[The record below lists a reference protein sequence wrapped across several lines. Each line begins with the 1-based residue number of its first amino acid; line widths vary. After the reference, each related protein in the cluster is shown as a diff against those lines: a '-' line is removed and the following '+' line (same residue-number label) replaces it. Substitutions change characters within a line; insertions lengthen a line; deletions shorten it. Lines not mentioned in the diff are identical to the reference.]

1 MKLSKKKKRVLIAGT
16 AVVLAAAIGVG
27 TWLGVRSGGDPVDV
41 YPFIDVGMT
50 EYWGDNQ
57 ESYGP
62 VRTDKIQT
70 VVLSD
75 TQTVTDILV
84 KEGDQVKEGD
94 VLMTFDTT
102 LTELE
107 LERKRLA
114 VEKQKLD
121 LKTAKAELERI
132 RSMKPMDPNAE
143 PPVLPEPELG
153 RPINGDYE
161 ISQAKGNDGGYYD
174 GSQVHRPLI
183 LWLKDGKPLTNEL
196 LNLLWQTSQE
206 YRKDAPPTEPEETT
220 APTQSSASA
229 MPGDPMTAAEGGE
242 DGADSEDPELL
253 PEPTVPVPT
262 QDSQPTEPS
271 GEQTE
276 SPEPPAT
283 EQTQP
288 TQPTQS
294 TDGEDEDKLLDP
306 EDDPWA
312 VAPLAEMDG
321 VMVYAKIA
329 GQGVG
334 EFRVAAG
341 NSIPKTFKHEGTNYW
356 IDTAVRNADKAEL
369 FTLKIP
375 SAEQLTQ
382 DSDNWKDGVT
392 VTYRRDME
400 IICGSNLPTGSTL
413 ELLPGQS
420 MDLTFYANG
429 EKLPSGGEWQWTLDR
444 TDGDDILNVQE
455 ESPVS
460 NVFALSGKAGK
471 TEGSAKYVVQAKYV
485 WEGEEFAADPF
496 TFNVKVS
503 KTAQGDGKDFY
514 FILKVTDQ
522 DRLWGQPLTWE
533 GLHIQAY
540 DDGSFGFSF
549 FDAAVLADHSLPLEE
564 KPTEPTLPEPDHS
577 GMTAAQIA
585 QMRIA
590 QEKKVKEQDLALRM
604 AEAEYNIMQAEVN
617 DGQVRADFEGQVV
630 SVLTEEQAR
639 QEKKPLLK
647 VSAGGGF
654 YIEVS
659 VSELEKEN
667 LQIGQEVT
675 VSDWE
680 TGQTYPGKVESIG
693 DFPTQDDGWN
703 GLGNP
708 NASYYPF
715 VVFVDGE
722 ADLQAGRPASVTYA
736 TGSGESGIYLQN
748 PFLRTEN
755 GESYVYVRGANGKLE
770 KRTVTVGKSLWG
782 SYTQITRGLTA
793 EDYVAFP
800 YGKEVRPGAPTAE
813 GDLSK
818 LYQ

>member
-1 MKLSKKKKRVLIAGT
+1 MKLNKKTKRVLIAGT
-16 AVVLAAAIGVG
+16 AGVLAAAIGVG

-41 YPFIDVGMT
+41 YSFVDVGMT

-62 VRTDKIQT
+62 VHTDKIQT
-70 VVLSD
+70 VMLSD
-75 TQTVTDILV
+75 TQTVTEILV
-84 KEGDQVKEGD
+84 KEGDEVKPGD

-107 LERKRLA
+107 LERKRLG

-121 LKTAKAELERI
+121 FKTAKAELERI
-132 RSMKPMDPNAE
+132 RALKPMDPNAE
-143 PPVLPEPELG
+143 PPVMPEPELG
-153 RPINGDYE
+153 RPIQGDYE
-161 ISQAKGNDGGYYD
+161 ISKAQGNDGEHYD

-183 LWLKDGKPLTNEL
+183 LWMKDGKQLTNEL

-229 MPGDPMTAAEGGE
+229 MPGDPMTVQ
-242 DGADSEDPELL
+242 DGSEDPEKL
-253 PEPTVPVPT
+253 PESTTTPPT
-262 QDSQPTEPS
+262 QESQPTEQ
-271 GEQTE
+271 GQTQ
-276 SPEPPAT
+276 
-283 EQTQP
+283 EQTQS
-288 TQPTQS
+288 TES
-294 TDGEDEDKLLDP
+294 TDSTQTPETEPIATPDNQ

-312 VAPLAEMDG
+312 VPQLTNLDG
-321 VMVYAKIA
+321 VTVFVKIG
-329 GQGVG
+329 GQDVKN
-334 EFRVAAG
+334 FQVAAG
-341 NSIPKTFKHEGTNYW
+341 NSIPKGMEYNGTAYW
-356 IDTAVRNADKAEL
+356 IESAVRNADNAEL

-375 SAEQLTQ
+375 SAEKLTQ
-382 DSDNWKDGVT
+382 DYNDWKDGVT

-400 IICGSNLPTGSTL
+400 ITCNNKLTNGSTM

-420 MDLTFYANG
+420 MDVTFYANG
-429 EKLPSGGEWQWTLDR
+429 EKLPSGGKWQWKFDR
-444 TDGDDILNVQE
+444 VSGDDVLTANG
-455 ESPVS
+455 ESPVP

-471 TEGSAKYVVQAKYV
+471 TEGSAEYVVQAEYV
-485 WEGEEFAADPF
+485 CDGYTFAADPF
-496 TFNVKVS
+496 TFDVKVS
-503 KTAQGDGKDFY
+503 KTAQGEGKDFY

-522 DRLWGQPLTWE
+522 DRLWGQSMTWE
-533 GLHIQAY
+533 GLHIQVY

-549 FDAAVLADHSLPLEE
+549 FDASSLPDHSLPMEE
-564 KPTEPTLPEPDHS
+564 KPTEPTMPEPDDS

-590 QEKKVKEQDLALRM
+590 QEKKIKELDLALRM

-617 DGQVRADFEGQVV
+617 DGQVRADFEGRVV

-659 VSELEKEN
+659 ISELEKDN
-667 LQIGQEVT
+667 MQIGQEVT
-675 VSDWE
+675 VNDWE
-680 TGQTYPGKVESIG
+680 SGQVYTGKVQEIG
-693 DFPTQDDGWN
+693 DFPIQGDGWS
-703 GLGNP
+703 GMGNP
-708 NASYYPF
+708 NASFYPF
-715 VVFVDGE
+715 IVFVDGD
-722 ADLQAGRPASVTYA
+722 ADLQAGRYASVSYA
-736 TGSGESGIYLQN
+736 TGTGEQGIYLQN

-755 GESYVYVRGANGKLE
+755 GESYVYVRGENGKLE
-770 KRTVTVGKSLWG
+770 KRTVSVGKSLFG
-782 SYTQITRGLTA
+782 SYTQITQGLTE
-793 EDYVAFP
+793 EDFVAFP
-800 YGKEVRPGAPTAE
+800 YGKDVRPGAATAE

>member
-1 MKLSKKKKRVLIAGT
+1 MKLNKKTKRVLIAGT
-16 AVVLAAAIGVG
+16 AGVLAAAIGVG

-41 YPFIDVGMT
+41 YAFVDVGMT

-62 VRTDKIQT
+62 VHTDKIQT
-70 VVLSD
+70 VMLSD
-75 TQTVTDILV
+75 TQTVTEILV
-84 KEGDQVKEGD
+84 KEGDEVKPGD

-107 LERKRLA
+107 LERKRLG

-121 LKTAKAELERI
+121 FKTAKAELERI
-132 RSMKPMDPNAE
+132 RSLKPMDPNAE
-143 PPVLPEPELG
+143 PPVMPEPELG
-153 RPINGDYE
+153 RPIQGDYE
-161 ISQAKGNDGGYYD
+161 ISKAQGNDGAYYD

-183 LWLKDGKPLTNEL
+183 LWMKDGKQLTNEL

-229 MPGDPMTAAEGGE
+229 MPGDPMTVQ
-242 DGADSEDPELL
+242 DGSEDPEKL
-253 PEPTVPVPT
+253 PEPTTTPPT
-262 QDSQPTEPS
+262 EDSQPTEQG

-276 SPEPPAT
+276 STQTPAT

-288 TQPTQS
+288 PQETQGQ
-294 TDGEDEDKLLDP
+294 EEDKLLD
-306 EDDPWA
+306 EDDPWDI
-312 VAPLAEMDG
+312 APQALLDG
-321 VMVYAKIA
+321 VTVYVKI
-329 GQGVG
+329 GDQDVKN
-334 EFRVAAG
+334 FQVAAG
-341 NSIPKTFKHEGTNYW
+341 NSIPKGMEYNGTAYW
-356 IDTAVRNADKAEL
+356 IESAVRNADKAEL

-375 SAEQLTQ
+375 SAEKLNQ
-382 DSDNWKDGVT
+382 DYDDWKDGVT

-400 IICGSNLPTGSTL
+400 ITCNNKLTNGSTM

-420 MDLTFYANG
+420 MDVTFYANG
-429 EKLPSGGEWQWTLDR
+429 EKLPSGGKWQWKFDR
-444 TDGDDILNVQE
+444 VSGDEVLTANG
-455 ESPVS
+455 ESPVP

-471 TEGSAKYVVQAKYV
+471 TEGSAKYVVQAEYV
-485 WEGEEFAADPF
+485 CDGNTFAADPF
-496 TFNVKVS
+496 TFDVKVS
-503 KTAQGDGKDFY
+503 KAAQGDGKDFY

-522 DRLWGQPLTWE
+522 DRLWGQPMTWE
-533 GLHIQAY
+533 GLHIQVY

-549 FDAAVLADHSLPLEE
+549 FDASSLPDHSLPMEE
-564 KPTEPTLPEPDHS
+564 KPTEPTMPEPDDS

-590 QEKKVKEQDLALRM
+590 QEKKIKELDLALRM

-617 DGQVRADFEGQVV
+617 DGQVRADFEGRVV

-659 VSELEKEN
+659 ISELEKEN
-667 LQIGQEVT
+667 LKIGQEVT
-675 VSDWE
+675 VNDWQ
-680 TGQTYPGKVESIG
+680 TGQIYTGTVDSIG
-693 DFPTQDDGWN
+693 DFPIQGDGWN
-703 GLGNP
+703 GMGNP
-708 NASYYPF
+708 NASFYPF
-715 VVFVDGE
+715 NVFVDGE
-722 ADLQAGRPASVTYA
+722 ADLQAGGLASVTYA
-736 TGSGESGIYLQN
+736 TGTGEQGVYLQN

-755 GESYVYVRGANGKLE
+755 GESYVYVRGENGKLE
-770 KRTVTVGKSLWG
+770 KRTVSVGKSLFG
-782 SYTQITRGLTA
+782 SYTQITQGLTE
-793 EDYVAFP
+793 EDFVAFP
-800 YGKEVRPGAPTAE
+800 YGKDVRPGAATTE